1 MFDLGSNS
9 WIRVGGRLIRVSDQ
23 SDQRSNQRDM
33 DSQIVIVD
41 QFAAAMTSIQE
52 AIANL
57 GRRIDGQQAQQ
68 GPPQDGAQ
76 YDRTVPPPLPPSQLA
91 PQAIPFT
98 LHSQTEVA
106 LPSIIVPT
114 STSEDPHARMDRLEQ
129 RLRQLRTSDR
139 VVTWDDFD
147 GLLVASL
154 PAKFKMPDIE
164 QYTGIGCHY
173 IHLRIYSDHE
183 GSWTG

>member
-1 MFDLGSNS
+1 M
-9 WIRVGGRLIRVSDQ
+9 
-23 SDQRSNQRDM
+23 
-33 DSQIVIVD
+33 
-41 QFAAAMTSIQE
+41 
-52 AIANL
+52 
-57 GRRIDGQQAQQ
+57 
-68 GPPQDGAQ
+68 
-76 YDRTVPPPLPPSQLA
+76 PPPLPPSQLA

-154 PAKFKMPDIE
+154 PAKFKMPDID
-164 QYTGIGCHY
+164 QYTGIGCHC
-173 IHLRIYSDHE
+173 IHLRIYNDHE
-183 GSWTG
+183 GS